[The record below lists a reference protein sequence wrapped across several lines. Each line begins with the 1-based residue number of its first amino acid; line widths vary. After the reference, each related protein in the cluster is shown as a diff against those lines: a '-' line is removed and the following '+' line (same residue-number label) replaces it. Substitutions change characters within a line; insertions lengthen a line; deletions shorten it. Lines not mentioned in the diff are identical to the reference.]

1 MKENFAYA
9 MWTVLKKF
17 VPKMMNSNYS
27 SLLKILNPFG
37 RYYAICL
44 IVQIQIHCSDLWC
57 YCTKL

>member
-44 IVQIQIHCSDLWC
+44 IVQIQIHCSDL
-57 YCTKL
+57 